1 MPYFSVFAT
10 AKRQK
15 TDQSIFSVQIQFA
28 GSLSEFHLGRPTK
41 RSLLGKPNE
50 IREHLQDFYP
60 I

>member
-28 GSLSEFHLGRPTK
+28 GSLSEFHLGTANKAVAARK
-41 RSLLGKPNE
+41 A
-50 IREHLQDFYP
+50 Q
-60 I
+60 